1 MRNKQYF
8 QLSTAGNVANLN
20 IFGDITSYPWAES
33 DVSAY
38 NLSKQLA
45 ELGDATQINVN
56 INSYGGEVMEGLAI
70 YNALK
75 RHKAHVTTFCDGSA
89 CSIASVIFMAG
100 DERVMCKPSFLMIHD
115 AWTVCGGNADAL
127 RKQAD
132 DLDVI
137 TGASVTAYMEHINI
151 TEEKLRELMKNETW
165 LTHSEA
171 LEMGFATAIEESS
184 PVEKPSQSI
193 RNKFFEM
200 LANCL
205 KMQAE
210 NEEDEDEEDGAE
222 APKTPSDAPETEDD
236 DEPAED
242 DENGAGGESG
252 DDDVSDEDENKK
264 SDEKPAADNK
274 KYNETPDPAQ
284 RWSGFFNALFRE

>member
-8 QLSTAGNVANLN
+8 QLVTTGNVAELN
-20 IFGDITSYPWAES
+20 IFGDITSFPWLES

-45 ELGDATQINVN
+45 ELSDVTQINVN

-75 RHKAHVTTFCDGSA
+75 RHSAHVTTYCNGSA

-100 DERVMCKPSFLMIHD
+100 DERIMCSPSFLMIHD
-115 AWTVCGGNADAL
+115 AWTYAAGNADAL

-137 TGASVTAYMEHINI
+137 TSASVTAYMEHVNI
-151 TEEKLRELMKNETW
+151 TEEKLRELMKGETW
-165 LTHSEA
+165 LTHKEA

-184 PVEKPSQSI
+184 ATDKPSQSVKN
-193 RNKFFEM
+193 RVFEM
-200 LANCL
+200 LMKAV
-205 KMQAE
+205 KQAE
-210 NEEDEDEEDGAE
+210 DEEDEDEDKDGAE
-222 APKTPSDAPETEDD
+222 APKNPADAPGTS
-236 DEPAED
+236 DEQEP
-242 DENGAGGESG
+242 
-252 DDDVSDEDENKK
+252 DEDEEPDEGGEQKATDT
-264 SDEKPAADNK
+264 SDDEEDKQDNEKPDEDEEN
-274 KYNETPDPAQ
+274 PDKPVQ
-284 RWSGFFNALFRE
+284 KLSGFFNAIFG